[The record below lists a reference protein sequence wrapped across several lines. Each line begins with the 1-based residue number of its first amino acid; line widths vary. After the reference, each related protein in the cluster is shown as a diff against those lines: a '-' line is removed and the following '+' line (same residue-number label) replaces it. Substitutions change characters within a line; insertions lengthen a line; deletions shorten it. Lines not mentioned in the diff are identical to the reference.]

1 MKKKPH
7 AFRSYVTDW
16 VEAEEFRKQEEQ
28 YPEPSEPMQIGLP
41 GGIKINVNKDLFE
54 ATKELLEEKEI
65 TVLQRKKNNGKT
77 IRSRKT

>member
-16 VEAEEFRKQEEQ
+16 VESEEFRKQEEQ

-54 ATKELLEEKEI
+54 ATKELLEGKEI

>member
-16 VEAEEFRKQEEQ
+16 VESEEFRKQEEQ

-41 GGIKINVNKDLFE
+41 GGRKINVNKDLFE
-54 ATKELLEEKEI
+54 ATKELLEGKEI

-77 IRSRKT
+77 IRPKKT

>member
-1 MKKKPH
+1 
-7 AFRSYVTDW
+7 
-16 VEAEEFRKQEEQ
+16 
-28 YPEPSEPMQIGLP
+28 MQIGLP

-54 ATKELLEEKEI
+54 ATKELLERKEI